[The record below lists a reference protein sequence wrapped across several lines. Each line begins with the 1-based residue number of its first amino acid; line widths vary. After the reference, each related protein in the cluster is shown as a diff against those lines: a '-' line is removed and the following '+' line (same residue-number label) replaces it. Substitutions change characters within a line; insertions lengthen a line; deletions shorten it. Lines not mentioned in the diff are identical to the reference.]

1 MTTSTT
7 ADSIAREVHDACLCL
22 AAQRASRRLARHFD
36 RAFQPVGLT
45 SWQFSLMMALMGL
58 GATRI
63 GQLAEFLAMDRTT
76 LTAALKV
83 LTRHGLVAAA
93 ADAKDARARKVALTE
108 AGRDKIL
115 AAADIWRK
123 EHHRIETQMAAGHAK
138 QLRDLMAE
146 LAELPTLADG
156 RE

>member
-1 MTTSTT
+1 MSQSTT
-7 ADSIAREVHDACLCL
+7 APDSVAREVRDACLCL

-45 SWQFSLMMALMGL
+45 SWQFSLMVALVGL

-83 LTRHGLVAAA
+83 LTRQGLVAAV
-93 ADAKDARARKVALTE
+93 ADAKDGRARQIALTE
-108 AGRDKIL
+108 AGSDKVL
-115 AAADIWRK
+115 AAVEIWRR
-123 EHHRIETQMAAGHAK
+123 EHGAIEVQMADGHAR
-138 QLRDLMAE
+138 QLRDLLTE
-146 LAELPTLADG
+146 LAMLPAMKD
-156 RE
+156 